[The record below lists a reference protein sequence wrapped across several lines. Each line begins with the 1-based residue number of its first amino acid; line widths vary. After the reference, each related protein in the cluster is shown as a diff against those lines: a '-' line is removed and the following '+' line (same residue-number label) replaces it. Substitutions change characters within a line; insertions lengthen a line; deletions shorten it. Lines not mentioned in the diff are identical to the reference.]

1 MSANQQIVFY
11 VSCLTCLLFWSICYL
26 LLIRRAFKDRVYG
39 MPLIPLCVNISWEF
53 IFGILHPDKPPVNYI
68 NIVWFFIDVVIAYQY
83 LRFGKQEFTTYVSPK
98 WFVPSFLLALATAF
112 TGVLTL
118 TYDFN
123 DWQGN
128 YTGWGA
134 ELLLCVSFIYLLIR
148 RRSVKGQ
155 SLYIALSRMIGTL
168 ALIPAQY
175 LLTPKSK
182 FLAFTYVAFL
192 VFDLIY
198 VTLLARQCRQE
209 GINPWKR
216 L

>member
-1 MSANQQIVFY
+1 MSANQQIIYY
-11 VSCLTCLLFWSICYL
+11 VSCLTSLFFWAGSYL
-26 LLIRRAFKDRVYG
+26 LLIRRAFKDHVYG
-39 MPLIPLCVNISWEF
+39 MPLIPLCVNISYEF
-53 IFGILHPDKPPVNYI
+53 IFGFLHPDKPPMNYI

-83 LRFGKQEFTTYVSPK
+83 LRFGKQEFTSYVSPK
-98 WFVPSFLLALATAF
+98 WFTPSFLLTLTTAF

-134 ELLLCVSFIYLLIR
+134 QLLLSVAFIYLLAR

-155 SLYIALSRMIGTL
+155 SLYIALTRMIGTI

-175 LLTPKSK
+175 LLAPRSK
-182 FLAFTYVAFL
+182 FLAFIYVAFL

-198 VTLLARQCRQE
+198 ITLLARQCREE
-209 GINPWKR
+209 GINPWTR
-216 L
+216 V